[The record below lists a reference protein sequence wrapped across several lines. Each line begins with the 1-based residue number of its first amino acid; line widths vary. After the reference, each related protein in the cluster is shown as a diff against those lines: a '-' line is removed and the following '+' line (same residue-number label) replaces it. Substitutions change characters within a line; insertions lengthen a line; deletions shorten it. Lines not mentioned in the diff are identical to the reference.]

1 MRQMSR
7 DSEKENSIETDGE
20 ITEEEDIE
28 QDSDRI
34 RQFRHNQTEE
44 QR

>member
-1 MRQMSR
+1 MSR